1 MTPKWK
7 KGLAVFLC
15 AAMIASGSMAVSA
28 DEGEPLPPQT
38 NVETDATTPDGT
50 TPGET
55 TPDGTTPDGT
65 TPGGTTPDGTTPDG
79 TTPGGTT
86 PDGTTPDGTT
96 PGETTPDGTTPD
108 GTTPEG
114 TTPNGVAPYGNL
126 VTLQNTVATVNGTGY
141 ETLQEAVDAADGS
154 TVTLTQDVDISTSGL
169 KINNSITLD
178 LSGYE
183 IKAANSYDTNIQV
196 TGTLV
201 LDDSKGGGRVYSE
214 SPYGDGMTTGI
225 IAVNGSFI
233 MKGGTVY
240 TVMSDATNKGQFGIL
255 AAANSHITINGG
267 KIEAGW
273 YAISGNGLSSD
284 GAEINITGGE
294 LISTADYAVYQP
306 HDGIVKISGGTIYGA
321 AGGLAINKGK
331 LQVTGGTITSVGKGD
346 TGNWGDGTG
355 GMANAA
361 VNLNAEYGDVEAE
374 LSGGTFISEGDA
386 VVISTTSSNVV
397 DLSITG
403 GTYQGTG
410 SDTIS
415 KYIQEGYILDATG
428 TVVSKTDGNYQVID
442 EDTLKKALSDGIKNI
457 QLAENIAVTTA
468 ITIPAGVT
476 LDGGGHTL
484 SLTETVANGAFVTA
498 GKDADNVTIQNITVD
513 AGTNA
518 KHGIQFYCAKGGKLS
533 NVTVKG
539 GYYTSVQVNG
549 SEVEISNCNL
559 QPTNKEPGKSYA
571 NIEYSMGKGVTTVP
585 KLQISNVTGDTSGG
599 RPLVYMDQNT
609 VDSIIANAGTNGL
622 KGITRDSTIQE
633 IVNALYEHNF
643 NNATSI
649 AVNSTKNPG
658 NYVPEGAVPSPDPDP
673 TPKPEDKPSSGNSS
687 SSSGSSS
694 SGNGGSSTPFVSV
707 FTKKLEALKEKENA
721 SRVVLKDKKTNVTVS
736 GEKGVL
742 SADLKLKV
750 TKVDEIASSLSDKL
764 GTFLLYDIKLVD
776 ENGNTVQPKGTVTVG
791 IPVPEGFDID
801 KLVVYYIDEE
811 GNLIEYPVV
820 VKDGVAYFETDHF
833 SYYAL
838 AEKQGNSLTTQSTTE
853 TQTDSNKPNPSTGA
867 QDLTAVLA
875 AAAVSLMGLVV
886 LGKKKR

>member
-7 KGLAVFLC
+7 KGLAVLLC
-15 AAMIASGSMAVSA
+15 AAMIVSGSIAVSA
-28 DEGEPLPPQT
+28 DEGKQLPPQT
-38 NVETDATTPDGT
+38 NVETGATTPDGT
-50 TPGET
+50 TPG
-55 TPDGTTPDGT
+55 GTTPGGTTPGGTTPGGTTPGGTTPGGTTPGGTTPGGT

-86 PDGTTPDGTT
+86 PDGTTPGGTT
-96 PGETTPDGTTPD
+96 PDETMPDGTTPD
-108 GTTPEG
+108 GTTPDVTPSANTGIMPIGEPSVLADTTVSSMEELKNAIDNASNGDTITLEQG
-114 TTPNGVAPYGNL
+114 TYEVGTLTIKKYINLKGNGAEIKGNICYQLPYTADSKSISVAGLSFTPGNNVQALQFRGESPNPGYNLAISVSDCAFSGYTYGV
-126 VTLQNTVATVNGTGY
+126 TVNSHANGY
-141 ETLQEAVDAADGS
+141 HLTVSNTSFTNIDKAMSVNIDTKTEEQKANNTLTIGS
-154 TVTLTQDVDISTSGL
+154 GVTLTNVAHAVETFSNDVS
-169 KINNSITLD
+169 
-178 LSGYE
+178 
-183 IKAANSYDTNIQV
+183 AANYDIKLFKT
-196 TGTLV
+196 T
-201 LDDSKGGGRVYSE
+201 DDYKNDTPEGS
-214 SPYGDGMTTGI
+214 TTETDTAI
-225 IAVNGSFI
+225 VSTE
-233 MKGGTVY
+233 KELQ
-240 TVMSDATNKGQFGIL
+240 DALQKPGVKTIKL
-255 AAANSHITINGG
+255 AANIN
-267 KIEAGW
+267 
-273 YAISGNGLSSD
+273 
-284 GAEINITGGE
+284 T
-294 LISTADYAVYQP
+294 
-306 HDGIVKISGGTIYGA
+306 
-321 AGGLAINKGK
+321 
-331 LQVTGGTITSVGKGD
+331 
-346 TGNWGDGTG
+346 
-355 GMANAA
+355 
-361 VNLNAEYGDVEAE
+361 
-374 LSGGTFISEGDA
+374 
-386 VVISTTSSNVV
+386 
-397 DLSITG
+397 
-403 GTYQGTG
+403 
-410 SDTIS
+410 
-415 KYIQEGYILDATG
+415 
-428 TVVSKTDGNYQVID
+428 
-442 EDTLKKALSDGIKNI
+442 
-457 QLAENIAVTTA
+457 TTA
-468 ITIPAGVT
+468 LTIPAGVT
-476 LDGGGHTL
+476 LDGDGHTL
-484 SLTETVANGAFVTA
+484 SLTGTVGNGAFVTA

-513 AGTNA
+513 VGTNA
-518 KHGIQFYCAKGGKLS
+518 KHGIQFYCAKDGELN

-539 GYYTSVQVNG
+539 GHYTSVQVNG

-559 QPTNKEPGKSYA
+559 QPMNKEPDKSYA

-585 KLQISNVTGDTSGG
+585 KLKISNVTGDTSGG
-599 RPLVYMDQNT
+599 RPLVYMDQDT
-609 VDSIIANAGTNGL
+609 VDRIIENADTNNL
-622 KGITRDSTIQE
+622 HGITSGSTIQE
-633 IVNALYEHNF
+633 IVNALYKQGF
-643 NNATSI
+643 NNADSI
-649 AVNSTKNPG
+649 AVNSS

-694 SGNGGSSTPFVSV
+694 SGNGGSSTPFVSM

-811 GNLIEYPVV
+811 GNLIEYPIV

>member
-28 DEGEPLPPQT
+28 EKGEQLLPQT
-38 NVETDATTPDGT
+38 NVETYGT
-50 TPGET
+50 TPE
-55 TPDGTTPDGT
+55 GTTPEGT
-65 TPGGTTPDGTTPDG
+65 TPEGITPEGTTPEGTTPEGTTPDGTTPDG
-79 TTPGGTT
+79 TTPDGTT
-86 PDGTTPDGTT
+86 PDGTTPDGMT
-96 PGETTPDGTTPD
+96 PE

-114 TTPNGVAPYGNL
+114 TTPEGTTPEGTTPEGITPEGTTPEGITPEGTTPDVTPSTNTGIMLMGGPSVLAEKTVSSMEELKNAIDNASDGAVITLTADIADAVGIAVASEKNFTLDFAEHTYTLKDPGAGSTGTETNGFQLLKDSTITFKNGIVRIEPGQTNIKRIIQNYADL
-126 VTLQNTVATVNGTGY
+126 TLENMKFYTANQ
-141 ETLQEAVDAADGS
+141 ADGEDYALS
-154 TVTLTQDVDISTSGL
+154 FNNGNIVFKGETDIISSNENIVAFDACYWSAG
-169 KINNSITLD
+169 
-178 LSGYE
+178 GYTDGVSV
-183 IKAANSYDTNIQV
+183 IFDDSY
-196 TGTLV
+196 TGTITGKIIY
-201 LDDSKGGGRVYSE
+201 DSTDKDKAHLEVRG
-214 SPYGDGMTTGI
+214 
-225 IAVNGSFI
+225 NGSFGSI
-233 MKGGTVY
+233 DK
-240 TVMSDATNKGQFGIL
+240 S
-255 AAANSHITINGG
+255 
-267 KIEAGW
+267 EASCETPD
-273 YAISGNGLSSD
+273 I
-284 GAEINITGGE
+284 
-294 LISTADYAVYQP
+294 
-306 HDGIVKISGGTIYGA
+306 TIYGGKFTNKNLPNEYLA
-321 AGGLAINKGK
+321 EGLV
-331 LQVTGGTITSVGKGD
+331 QD
-346 TGNWGDGTG
+346 GNGNIVSKET
-355 GMANAA
+355 
-361 VNLNAEYGDVEAE
+361 
-374 LSGGTFISEGDA
+374 GTFQVNNESEL
-386 VVISTTSSNVV
+386 T
-397 DLSITG
+397 
-403 GTYQGTG
+403 
-410 SDTIS
+410 
-415 KYIQEGYILDATG
+415 
-428 TVVSKTDGNYQVID
+428 
-442 EDTLKKALSDGIKNI
+442 KALSDGIKNI
-457 QLAENIAVTTA
+457 QLAKDITVTTA

-476 LDGGGHTL
+476 LDGGTHKLSFTGTL
-484 SLTETVANGAFVTA
+484 TNGAFVTA
-498 GKDADNVTIQNITVD
+498 GGDNVTIQNITVD

-559 QPTNKEPGKSYA
+559 QPTNKESGKSYT
-571 NIEYSMGKGVTTVP
+571 NIEYSMGKGVTSVP
-585 KLQISNVTGDTSGG
+585 RLQISNVTGDTSDG
-599 RPLVYMDQNT
+599 RPLVYMDQDT
-609 VDSIIANAGTNGL
+609 VNRIIKNAEANKL
-622 KGITRDSTIQE
+622 EGITGDSTIQE
-633 IVNALYEHNF
+633 IVNALYEQSF

-649 AVNSTKNPG
+649 AVNSDQG
-658 NYVPEGAVPSPDPDP
+658 IIVYVPKGATPSPDPDP

-694 SGNGGSSTPFVSV
+694 SGNGGSSTPFVSM

-875 AAAVSLMGLVV
+875 AAAVSFMGLVV
-886 LGKKKR
+886 LGKKKH

>member
-50 TPGET
+50 TLDGTTPGGT
-55 TPDGTTPDGT
+55 TPDGTTPGGTTPDGT

-79 TTPGGTT
+79 TTPDGTT

-96 PGETTPDGTTPD
+96 PDGTTPDGTTPD
-108 GTTPEG
+108 GTTPDVAPSANTGIVPIGEPAVLADITVSNMEELKNAIKNATNGDTIRLTANIDDAEG
-114 TTPNGVAPYGNL
+114 IAVASGKNFTLDFAGHTYTLKGPGAGSTGTETNGFQLLEGSTITFKNGTVRIGSDQTNIKRIIQNYADLTLEDMEFYTANQAGGEDYALSFNNGDIVFKGETNIISSNKDIVAFDVYYWPNG
-126 VTLQNTVATVNGTGY
+126 GY
-141 ETLQEAVDAADGS
+141 TDGVSVIFDET
-154 TVTLTQDVDISTSGL
+154 
-169 KINNSITLD
+169 
-178 LSGYE
+178 Y
-183 IKAANSYDTNIQV
+183 
-196 TGTLV
+196 TGTITGKIIY
-201 LDDSKGGGRVYSE
+201 DSADK
-214 SPYGDGMTTGI
+214 DGAHLEVRG
-225 IAVNGSFI
+225 NGSFGSI
-233 MKGGTVY
+233 EKSGTSCK
-240 TVMSDATNKGQFGIL
+240 TPDI
-255 AAANSHITINGG
+255 
-267 KIEAGW
+267 
-273 YAISGNGLSSD
+273 
-284 GAEINITGGE
+284 
-294 LISTADYAVYQP
+294 
-306 HDGIVKISGGTIYGA
+306 TIYGGKFA
-321 AGGLAINKGK
+321 NNIPNEYLAPGLVQDSN
-331 LQVTGGTITSVGKGD
+331 
-346 TGNWGDGTG
+346 GN
-355 GMANAA
+355 
-361 VNLNAEYGDVEAE
+361 
-374 LSGGTFISEGDA
+374 I
-386 VVISTTSSNVV
+386 
-397 DLSITG
+397 
-403 GTYQGTG
+403 
-410 SDTIS
+410 
-415 KYIQEGYILDATG
+415 
-428 TVVSKTDGNYQVID
+428 VSKTDGNYQVTN
-442 EDTLKKALSDGIKNI
+442 EETLKEALSGGVKKI
-457 QLAENIAVTTA
+457 QLANDITVTTA
-468 ITIPAGVT
+468 LTIPAGVT
-476 LDGGGHTL
+476 LDGDGHTL
-484 SLTETVANGAFVTA
+484 SLTGTVENGAFVTA
-498 GKDADNVTIQNITVD
+498 GGDNVTIQNITVD

-559 QPTNKEPGKSYA
+559 QPTNKESGKSYT
-571 NIEYSMGKGVTTVP
+571 NIEYSMGKGVTSVP
-585 KLQISNVTGDTSGG
+585 RLQISNVKGDTSDG
-599 RPLVYMDQNT
+599 RPLVYMDQDT
-609 VDSIIANAGTNGL
+609 VGRIIANADTNDL
-622 KGITRDSTIQE
+622 KGITSGSTIQE
-633 IVNALYEHNF
+633 IVNALYEQSF
-643 NNATSI
+643 NNADSI
-649 AVNSTKNPG
+649 AVNSDQGIKV
-658 NYVPEGAVPSPDPDP
+658 YVPEGAVPSPDPDP
-673 TPKPEDKPSSGNSS
+673 TPKQEDKPSSGNSS
-687 SSSGSSS
+687 SSYGSSS
-694 SGNGGSSTPFVSV
+694 SGNGGSSTPFVSM
-707 FTKKLEALKEKENA
+707 FTKKLEALKDKENA

-875 AAAVSLMGLVV
+875 AAAVSFMGLVV
-886 LGKKKR
+886 LGKKKH